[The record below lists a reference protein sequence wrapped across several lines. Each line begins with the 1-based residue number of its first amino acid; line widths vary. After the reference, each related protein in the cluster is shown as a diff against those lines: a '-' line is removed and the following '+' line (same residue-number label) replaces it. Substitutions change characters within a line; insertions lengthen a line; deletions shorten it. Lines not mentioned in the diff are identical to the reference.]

1 MDDTDHLLSSQIFK
15 RSSYLQPVV
24 SSEQA
29 DQQLQ
34 ETVGGNE
41 AFLDWTESN
50 RLCSFQVEELQ
61 KTVDTL
67 SDQKRNTTERLSKIQ
82 SENTDLK
89 SRWATL
95 FVRFS
100 CCTAVWRLLALED
113 RFHDLEGQNARTA
126 RNDQQKYTE
135 YIVSTDD
142 QWGKEKLTAFELT

>member
-1 MDDTDHLLSSQIFK
+1 MKLF
-15 RSSYLQPVV
+15 
-24 SSEQA
+24 
-29 DQQLQ
+29 
-34 ETVGGNE
+34 
-41 AFLDWTESN
+41 FDWKESN

-126 RNDQQKYTE
+126 RNDQQKYAE
-135 YIVSTDD
+135 YIVSIDD
-142 QWGKEKLTAFELT
+142 QHAREKLTAFELI